1 MRVRTLFVAALV
13 AASTAF
19 HVQDAA
25 ADDDDAGDTNTLRY
39 VQPAPTTYLRMSV
52 EELAILGAGLIQ
64 YFDTTGNSADWDL
77 DYSWDSF
84 SRKLTGE
91 AVSFDTNRYDTNWVT
106 HPVAGW
112 LYYTTARSNRLSIP
126 EAFLVALAAS
136 TLWEYLGEFRE
147 KVSINDM
154 LVTPVSGSIV
164 GEATTQLGSWFNRG
178 KPNVGNQIFAWLF
191 GTQQKLHDI
200 LDEATPSRVPE
211 QRGWHE
217 FRLGLGAASTQQNV
231 APARSFDAS
240 ANLQSRIVRAPHYG
254 EAGDATRWLTDANV
268 STLAF
273 GATTSRGELVDAHFL
288 ADVSFAGYYQQSVRA
303 GAGDRLYGHGTYLGG
318 SMAFSYGYH
327 DYDRTGGGAQ
337 DRLAELDLLGL
348 VLDQWVYFGAFRLHF
363 ALSTA
368 PAFASPT
375 SLALSDYGARYA
387 SEGLPSVAKEQGYY
401 FAGGGVVAPSL
412 ELFLGPLGLRF
423 DARLSAFRS
432 IPGGDR
438 VGPLEQVPLADDE
451 SRFGLRLSSR
461 VGPFDL
467 GTSLQRRVR
476 DSRVSTVSRHYAE
489 SSLTFD
495 TTLVF

>member
-1 MRVRTLFVAALV
+1 M
-13 AASTAF
+13 AS
-19 HVQDAA
+19 
-25 ADDDDAGDTNTLRY
+25 ADDDDAGDTLALRY
-39 VQPAPTTYLRMSV
+39 VRPAPKNYLRMSI

-84 SRKLTGE
+84 SKKLTGE

-112 LYYTTARSNRLSIP
+112 LYYVTARSNRLSIP
-126 EAFLVALAAS
+126 ESFLVTLSAS

-154 LVTPVSGSIV
+154 LVTPVTGLIV
-164 GEATTQLGSWFNRG
+164 GEATTQLGSWFNHG
-178 KPNVGNQIFAWLF
+178 KPTVGNQIFAWLF
-191 GTQQKLHDI
+191 GAPNKLHDL

-217 FRLGLGAASTQQNV
+217 FQLGVGVAATEQSA
-231 APARSFDAS
+231 APTSYFDAS
-240 ANLQSRIVRAPHYG
+240 VALESRIVRAPHYG
-254 EAGDATRWLTDANV
+254 QAGDASRWLVDGNL

-288 ADVSFAGYYQQSVRA
+288 ADVDFAGYYQQSVHA
-303 GAGDRLYGHGTYLGG
+303 GASDRLYGHGTYLGT
-318 SMAFSYGYH
+318 SLAFSYGYH
-327 DYDRTGGGAQ
+327 DYDRTTGGAQ

-348 VLDQWVYFGAFRLHF
+348 VLDQWLYYGAFRLHF
-363 ALSTA
+363 ALTTA

-375 SLALSDYGARYA
+375 SLALTDYQSRFSSDV
-387 SEGLPSVAKEQGYY
+387 LPSVARDQGYY
-401 FAGGGVVAPSL
+401 FAGGGVMTPSL
-412 ELFLGPLGLRF
+412 DLFLGPLDLRL

-438 VGPLEQVPLADDE
+438 LGPLPQVHMADDE
-451 SRFGLRLSSR
+451 TRFGLRLSSR
-461 VGPFDL
+461 VGPIDIGASVQHRL
-467 GTSLQRRVR
+467 R
-476 DSRVSTVSRHYAE
+476 DSRVWTASRHYTE
-489 SSLTFD
+489 SSFVFD